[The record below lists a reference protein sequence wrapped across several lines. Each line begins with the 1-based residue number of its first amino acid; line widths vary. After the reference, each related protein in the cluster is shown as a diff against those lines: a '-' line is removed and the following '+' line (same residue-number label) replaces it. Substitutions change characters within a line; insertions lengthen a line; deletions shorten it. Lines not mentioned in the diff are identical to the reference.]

1 MTLALGRAWRAGAG
15 PGKGPVT
22 LDVDST
28 ICAVSAKTK
37 QGAAYGYTKE
47 LGYHPLLAFRAD
59 TGEVVGARLR
69 EGASQRGVV
78 HFVGETIRRV
88 RRAGARGPVS
98 VRADSGFWSYALLAA
113 LDKLGVGW
121 SITTQVNDKVRTQI
135 NNIDKDAWTPIDYPR
150 GGEAQV
156 GETVLEM
163 TNPKKRS
170 QRRRVRLVVRRTR
183 LVGSQ
188 AQLWPDWRYHAFVTN
203 LDLAAAEADRHH
215 QPRAGQDDTGHQPR
229 GEQDTEVAEL
239 SAVETGDNPG
249 EAHSPLP
256 AVEADRY
263 HRRHATCELAI
274 RDLKD
279 SGGLAHLPSGV
290 FAANAAWLICAALA
304 HNLYRHIGLLGR
316 YAAQEGGWS
325 VDVPSVPDCSDSLDA
340 SSTTADAAS
349 CVYPPDGPGP
359 APT

>member
-1 MTLALGRAWRAGAG
+1 M
-15 PGKGPVT
+15 T

-28 ICAVSAKTK
+28 ICEVSAKTK
-37 QGAAYGYTKE
+37 GGAAYGYTKE

-69 EGASQRGVV
+69 AGASQRGVV

-98 VRADSGFWSYALLAA
+98 VRADSGFWSYAMLAA
-113 LDKLGVGW
+113 LDHLGVGW
-121 SITTQVNDKVRTQI
+121 SITCRLNAKVRTLI
-135 NNIDKDAWTPIDYPR
+135 SNIDKDAWTPIDYPR

-163 TNPKKRS
+163 TNPHKRS
-170 QRRRVRLVVRRTR
+170 QKRRVRLVVRRTR

-203 LDLAAAEADRHH
+203 LDLGAAEADRHH

-229 GEQDTEVAEL
+229 RGEQDTELAEL
-239 SAVETGDNPG
+239 PTIEIGDKPG

-256 AVEADRY
+256 AVEIDQ
-263 HRRHATCELAI
+263 HHHRHATCELAI
-274 RDLKD
+274 RDLKE
-279 SGGLAHLPSGV
+279 SAGS
-290 FAANAAWLICAALA
+290 
-304 HNLYRHIGLLGR
+304 R
-316 YAAQEGGWS
+316 
-325 VDVPSVPDCSDSLDA
+325 
-340 SSTTADAAS
+340 
-349 CVYPPDGPGP
+349 PP
-359 APT
+359 TLRRLRS

>member
-1 MTLALGRAWRAGAG
+1 MWTRRSVRCLPR
-15 PGKGPVT
+15 PN
-22 LDVDST
+22 
-28 ICAVSAKTK
+28 

-78 HFVGETIRRV
+78 HFVGETVRRV

-98 VRADSGFWSYALLAA
+98 VRADSGFWSYAMLAA
-113 LDKLGVGW
+113 LDRLGVGW
-121 SITTQVNDKVRTQI
+121 SITCPLNAKIRTLI
-135 NNIDKDAWTPIDYPR
+135 SNIDEDAWTPIAYPE
-150 GGEAQV
+150 GGLAQV

-170 QRRRVRLVVRRTR
+170 QKRRVRLVVRRTR
-183 LVGSQ
+183 LLGSQ
-188 AQLWPDWRYHAFVTN
+188 AELWPDWRYHAFVTN
-203 LDLAAAEADRHH
+203 LDLPAAEADRRH

-229 GEQDTEVAEL
+229 RGEQDTEPAEL
-239 SAVETGDNPG
+239 PVVEIGDNPG
-249 EAHSPLP
+249 EAHSQAT
-256 AVEADRY
+256 AVEIDRY

-290 FAANAAWLICAALA
+290 FAANAAWPDL
-304 HNLYRHIGLLGR
+304 RR
-316 YAAQEGGWS
+316 
-325 VDVPSVPDCSDSLDA
+325 PSP
-340 SSTTADAAS
+340 
-349 CVYPPDGPGP
+349 
-359 APT
+359 